1 MFQDPNKGKT
11 PKVDTPEVTDI
22 TTQAAGILAD
32 KAAAEAGEKV
42 KEAKD
47 KVQQAGQIASQAAAY
62 TGAARQMGSAF
73 TGPAGPGG
81 PTPGIND
88 TGFAPQPQPISSK
101 RASNSVL
108 MAAHELLGVSHL
120 TKLTIV
126 VEGTQI
132 KSYKNFH
139 LSQTASE
146 HHQFSLVLDHDSLGD
161 AEDHQLEKARK
172 LLGKR
177 ILVTFAYKN
186 IPAGPERDFI
196 GVITKV
202 GLSREN
208 RNHGNIVLSG
218 HSPTI
223 LLDGAPHIQSF
234 GGNVPVSLNS
244 IAHMVLEQG
253 LGSGKYAIS
262 ADSRYENVAYSCQ
275 YEETHYNYLAR
286 LAESYGEQFYYDGQ
300 TVRFGKLPFAEK
312 AIQLVFGKNVDEVD
326 ISIKALHVN
335 PSYYGY
341 SSSDHQGLSTGK
353 STIKHVSSLG
363 KAAYDISQKTF
374 MAPSLRVAPLKARTS
389 KDLDAAQDSTAGS
402 TSVTAFTTSGRTS
415 TPFLYPGCVVDMEM
429 LKPGTKKSTY
439 FTRLM
444 IIKISH
450 SVDKLGHYTGH
461 FEAIGADTG
470 YLPRPVFREP
480 KAEPQFATVIS
491 NDDDMGRI
499 QVRFDWQG
507 GGDNTEWI
515 RVLTP
520 DAGSSGK
527 VSKNRGFVFIP
538 EVGDQVMVGFVHSH
552 PDRPYVMGGLFH
564 GKIGSGG
571 GKGNNIKSLSSK
583 SGNKLELNDKE
594 GSVYLTDHGG
604 ANMKFDGG
612 GNATTNANSNHTVNA
627 GSTNV
632 INVGAKKDTPPQSVI
647 FADSSGN
654 VIIDA
659 KTSITL
665 LVGGNQIKINKEGI
679 ITIAADGKIE
689 STAQNGSVTIKS
701 ITEDVTV
708 ESTTAAAVFK
718 GSTDTNIGGGTNT
731 FVTGTTVEIN
741 QS

>member
-1 MFQDPNKGKT
+1 MFQDPNKGNM

-22 TTQAAGILAD
+22 TTQATSIMAN
-32 KAAAEAGEKV
+32 KVAAEAGAKV
-42 KEAKD
+42 QEAKD

-62 TGAARQMGSAF
+62 TGAARQMGS
-73 TGPAGPGG
+73 TLSNPAGTSGT
-81 PTPGIND
+81 TPGIVSGMEA
-88 TGFAPQPQPISSK
+88 TPQPMSSK
-101 RASNSVL
+101 KTSNSVL

-132 KSYKNFH
+132 KSYKHFQ
-139 LSQTASE
+139 LSQTTSE
-146 HHQFSLVLDHDSLGD
+146 HHHFSLVLDYDSLGD
-161 AEDHQLEKARK
+161 AEDHHLEKAQK

-196 GVITKV
+196 GVIIKV

-218 HSPTI
+218 YSPTI
-223 LLDGAPHIQSF
+223 LLDEAPHIQSF
-234 GGNVPVSLNS
+234 GGNVPVSLNT
-244 IAHMVLEQG
+244 IANTVFEQG
-253 LGSGKYAIS
+253 LGGKYAAS
-262 ADSRYENVAYSCQ
+262 ADSKYENVAYSCQ

-312 AIQLVFGKNVDEVD
+312 AIQLVFGKNVDEVEVAM
-326 ISIKALHVN
+326 KALHVN

-341 SSSDHQGLSTGK
+341 SSSSHQGLSTGK

-374 MAPSLRVAPLKARTS
+374 TAPSLRVAPLKARTS

-415 TPFLYPGCVVDMEM
+415 VPFLYPGCVVDMEM

-444 IIKISH
+444 IIGVNH

-470 YLPRPVFREP
+470 YLPRPAFREP

-491 NDDDMGRI
+491 NDDDMGRV

-507 GGDNTEWI
+507 SGDNTEWI

-520 DAGSSGK
+520 DAGSSSK

-538 EVGDQVMVGFVHSH
+538 EVDDQVMVGFVHSH

-571 GKGNNIKSLSSK
+571 S
-583 SGNKLELNDKE
+583 
-594 GSVYLTDHGG
+594 Y
-604 ANMKFDGG
+604 
-612 GNATTNANSNHTVNA
+612 A
-627 GSTNV
+627 GVCS
-632 INVGAKKDTPPQSVI
+632 
-647 FADSSGN
+647 
-654 VIIDA
+654 
-659 KTSITL
+659 
-665 LVGGNQIKINKEGI
+665 
-679 ITIAADGKIE
+679 
-689 STAQNGSVTIKS
+689 
-701 ITEDVTV
+701 
-708 ESTTAAAVFK
+708 
-718 GSTDTNIGGGTNT
+718 
-731 FVTGTTVEIN
+731 
-741 QS
+741 